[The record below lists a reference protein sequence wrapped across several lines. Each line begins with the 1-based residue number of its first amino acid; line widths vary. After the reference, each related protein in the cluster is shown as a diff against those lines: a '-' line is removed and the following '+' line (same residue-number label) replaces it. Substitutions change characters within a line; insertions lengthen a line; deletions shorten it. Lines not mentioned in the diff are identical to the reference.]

1 MTRKMKSMKKQK
13 INLIS
18 VLTLIFF
25 IIFLFNLFSCN
36 KNAEYDKK
44 TINRSLAEIVT
55 FDYSKVTT
63 VESEIKFL
71 ESTEAKT
78 TFDASKP
85 LTNAQYRQ
93 IFSGSIVLGD
103 SITEGLPAY
112 GYLPED
118 IVFCKIGASLLNGDE
133 LFQQAASTYPL
144 RAFFAFGMND
154 ILNYN
159 GDTEPFI
166 EQYTE
171 LLKDFQKTS
180 PDTKIF
186 INSISVPSE
195 EAVKSKPALGKYM
208 DFNKAIE
215 KMCRDMDFVYIDN
228 TSILKNHP
236 DLYAGDGIHVNTEYY
251 PMWINN
257 MIMKAGM

>member
-1 MTRKMKSMKKQK
+1 MIKNKMKLKLK
-13 INLIS
+13 NLNI
-18 VLTLIFF
+18 VTIIVLIFF
-25 IIFLFNLFSCN
+25 ITFMFNLFSCN
-36 KNAEYDKK
+36 RNADYNKK
-44 TINRSLAEIVT
+44 TINQSLAEIMS

-85 LTNAQYRQ
+85 LTNAQYKQ
-93 IFSGSIVLGD
+93 LFNGSIILGD
-103 SITEGLPAY
+103 SITEGLPVY
-112 GYLPED
+112 GFLNED
-118 IVFCKIGASLLNGDE
+118 VVFCKIGASLSNGDS
-133 LFQQAASTYPL
+133 LFEQAASTYPL

-159 GDTEPFI
+159 GEVKPFTER
-166 EQYTE
+166 YTE
-171 LLKDFQKTS
+171 LLEGFRKKS

-195 EAVKSKPALGKYM
+195 DAIKEKPALANYTKY
-208 DFNKAIE
+208 NEAI
-215 KMCRDMDFVYIDN
+215 KKICKDMGFVYIDN
-228 TSILKNHP
+228 TQILKSHP
-236 DLYAGDGIHVNTEYY
+236 DLYAGDGIHVNSDYY

>member
-1 MTRKMKSMKKQK
+1 MKSKMKTTKKH
-13 INLIS
+13 NLNLMT
-18 VLTLIFF
+18 VVTVIFF
-25 IIFLFNLFSCN
+25 VTFLFNLFSCN
-36 KNAEYDKK
+36 KNADYDKK
-44 TINRSLAEIVT
+44 TINKSLAEIVT
-55 FDYSKVTT
+55 FDYSRVTT

-93 IFSGSIVLGD
+93 IFSGSIILGD

-118 IVFCKIGASLLNGDE
+118 IVFCKIGASLLNGDQ
-133 LFQQAASTYPL
+133 LFQQASSTYPL

-159 GDTEPFI
+159 GNTEPFI
-166 EQYTE
+166 KRYSE
-171 LLKDFQKTS
+171 LLDKFHSES

-186 INSISVPSE
+186 INSISIPSE
-195 EAVKSKPALGKYM
+195 EAVKNKPALGKYM
-208 DFNKAIE
+208 NFNQAIE
-215 KMCRDMDFVYIDN
+215 KMCKEKEYVYIDN
-228 TSILKNHP
+228 TSILKDHP

-251 PMWINN
+251 PIWINN